1 MFRGIIFTLIAGI
14 AFGFSP
20 VISTLVYNNGGDP
33 MTLVFLRYAYMIPV
47 SLSIVLFKKKELRL
61 PAEQMLKLVFVAVGC
76 SLVSSLTLY
85 MSYQWIDPGVSTA
98 IHFMY
103 PVILV
108 VLSLIIFKDK
118 IDKKTIIALAFSI
131 CGTLSIVEFGQSG
144 SILGVVFAIVSSFAY
159 SMYLLLNEKW
169 RLAELD
175 SMVFLF
181 YVSVFCTLTM
191 LVMMPLGFKINLNQ
205 PIENHLVMIVVALLT
220 SCVGLL
226 FMKEGVRILG
236 SRIASV
242 ISMSEPIS
250 ALVFS
255 ALLLHS
261 EVTISKVIGAVF
273 IITAILILLYKPK
286 RKRVKV
292 SDTTHEKMTINELNE
307 SKI

>member
-33 MTLVFLRYAYMIPV
+33 LTLVFLRYAYMIPI
-47 SLSIVLFKKKELRL
+47 SFSIVLFKKKDLRMSIN
-61 PAEQMLKLVFVAVGC
+61 QSLKLLFVAIGC

-108 VLSLIIFKDK
+108 ILSLILFKDK

-131 CGTLSIVEFGQSG
+131 CGTLAIVEFGESG
-144 SILGVVFAIVSSFAY
+144 SIIGVIFALTSSFAY

-169 RLAELD
+169 RLAEMD

-191 LVMMPLGFKINLNQ
+191 LLMMPLGFKINLNQ
-205 PIENHLVMIVVALLT
+205 SVENHLIMIIVALLT

-255 ALLLHS
+255 ALLLDS
-261 EVTISKVIGAVF
+261 GVTFSKIIGAIL
-273 IITAILILLYKPK
+273 IIAAILILLYKPK
-286 RKRVKV
+286 KNTDK
-292 SDTTHEKMTINELNE
+292 SSICE
-307 SKI
+307 ST